1 MKRKVYDGRIV
12 HLEVER
18 VTLPNQVEVDL
29 EIVRHPG
36 ASAVVAE
43 EGGEVILIRQ
53 YRHAGGGYLWEIP
66 AGTLQSGE
74 EPDACARR
82 ELAEEA
88 GVEAGEL
95 MHLGSVLTTPGFC
108 DERIHL
114 FLARQLHPVATSH
127 DRDEVITEV
136 RRMPWDEVLRMMGS
150 ADIVDAKSL
159 VGLYHAARWLGIPQP
174 RAAGTV
180 KGRGG

>member
-1 MKRKVYDGRIV
+1 MGRKVYDGRIV
-12 HLEVER
+12 HLEVEHVR
-18 VTLPNQVEVDL
+18 LPNQVEIDL

-66 AGTLQSGE
+66 AGTLHVGE
-74 EPDACARR
+74 RPDACASR

-88 GVEAGEL
+88 GVEAREL
-95 MHLGSVLTTPGFC
+95 IHLGSILTTPGFC

-114 FLARQLHPVATSH
+114 FLARQLRPVETNH

-136 RRMPWDEVLRMMGS
+136 RRVPWDEVLRMMGS

-159 VGLYHAARWLGIPQP
+159 VGLYHAARWLGIPHLLG
-174 RAAGTV
+174 AGAV
-180 KGRGG
+180 RGRDD